1 MKPEIGAHWIPE
13 EEDESNIGTQSRS
26 ARPCR
31 KAIANDESEPGTG
44 LKVVLTHIGIYTSDL
59 YTQPLS
65 ALTTPYL
72 YQERKTKETVDQGED
87 SSPTLPVLVPLAE
100 L

>member
-13 EEDESNIGTQSRS
+13 EEDESNIGPQSRS

-44 LKVVLTHIGIYTSDL
+44 LKVVLTHIGIYTRDL

-65 ALTTPYL
+65 ALTTPYM